1 MEDEIKIWGNLK
13 HDNVIKSF
21 IWMEDFSPKNPH
33 DSMYLMMQFADMG
46 EIASWKEAE
55 HRYQVNEALMQYL
68 ENKLTEEEEF
78 KQFGVPFCA
87 SMRERIAMFIF

>member
-1 MEDEIKIWGNLK
+1 MEDEIKIWGNFK

-21 IWMEDFSPKNPH
+21 IWMEDFRPKNPH

-55 HRYQVNEALMQYL
+55 HRY
-68 ENKLTEEEEF
+68 
-78 KQFGVPFCA
+78 
-87 SMRERIAMFIF
+87 